1 MYTKQLSKFQN
12 LTITITLSKF
22 DLFPTNFAHLNDPL
36 IDQVL
41 KRNFLDKNSMYSSDI
56 NI

>member
-12 LTITITLSKF
+12 LTITNTLF
-22 DLFPTNFAHLNDPL
+22 DLFPTNFAHSNDPL

-41 KRNFLDKNSMYSSDI
+41 KRNFLDKNYMYSSDI

>member
-22 DLFPTNFAHLNDPL
+22 DLFPTNFAHSNDPL

-41 KRNFLDKNSMYSSDI
+41 KRNFLDKNYMYSSDI